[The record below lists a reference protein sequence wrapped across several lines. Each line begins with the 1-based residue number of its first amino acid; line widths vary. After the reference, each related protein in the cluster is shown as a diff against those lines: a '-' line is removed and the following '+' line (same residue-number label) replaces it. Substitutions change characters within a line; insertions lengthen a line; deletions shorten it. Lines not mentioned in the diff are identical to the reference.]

1 MKIIDL
7 SRPIQ
12 ENMTIFPGTESP
24 QLQLV
29 STCQKDGFQ
38 ETILRFYSHTGTHV
52 DAPAHVFPDGITLD
66 HMPCAQFM
74 GQGLVIP
81 CAGLGTGGSITMSHL
96 RKKEAL
102 CRQADFLLF
111 ATGWEFYWGTEDYF
125 GNYPCIDEEVADFLL
140 QTGKKGIGLDTF
152 GVDPIA
158 DTSLYL
164 HKKLLQNGN
173 MIIVENLN
181 NLSLLGEDCFSFY
194 AFPLLYDRA
203 DGAPARVIAMMH
215 ADE

>member
-1 MKIIDL
+1 M
-7 SRPIQ
+7 
-12 ENMTIFPGTESP
+12 
-24 QLQLV
+24 
-29 STCQKDGFQ
+29 
-38 ETILRFYSHTGTHV
+38 
-52 DAPAHVFPDGITLD
+52 
-66 HMPCAQFM
+66 
-74 GQGLVIP
+74 
-81 CAGLGTGGSITMSHL
+81 
-96 RKKEAL
+96 
-102 CRQADFLLF
+102 
-111 ATGWEFYWGTEDYF
+111 
-125 GNYPCIDEEVADFLL
+125 
-140 QTGKKGIGLDTF
+140 
-152 GVDPIA
+152 DPIA